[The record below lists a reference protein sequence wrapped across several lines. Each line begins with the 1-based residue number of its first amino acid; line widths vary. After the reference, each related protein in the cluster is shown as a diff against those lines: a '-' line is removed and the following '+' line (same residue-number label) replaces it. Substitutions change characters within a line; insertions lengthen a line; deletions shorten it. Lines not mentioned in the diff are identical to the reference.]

1 MTWSSFRWVACF
13 IALGLLAYLIFSNQ
27 SLRSERDN
35 LQTVNGK
42 LTDQIEWQNSMQR
55 VVAAIDES
63 RTKELIDAKIK
74 IDDLERDVATGRY
87 QLRINAKCSTTS
99 AASMADAGSPRL
111 DDAAQR
117 DYFTL
122 RKRIEHT
129 YSQIAG
135 LQDYIRNVCLKS
147 VNYSQ

>member
-13 IALGLLAYLIFSNQ
+13 IALGLLVYLIFSNQ
-27 SLRSERDN
+27 SLRNERDT
-35 LQTVNGK
+35 LQTANDK
-42 LTDQIEWQNSMQR
+42 LTGQIEWQNSMQR

-74 IDDLERDVATGRY
+74 IDDLERDVAAGRY
-87 QLRINAKCSTTS
+87 QLRINAKCPAS

-111 DDAAQR
+111 EDAAQR

-135 LQDYIRNVCLKS
+135 LQDYIRNVCLAR
-147 VNYSQ
+147 

>member
-1 MTWSSFRWVACF
+1 MSGKMKALTI
-13 IALGLLAYLIFSNQ
+13 IAVLGLLSFLFISNQ
-27 SLRSERDN
+27 SLRTERDN

-42 LTDQIEWQNSMQR
+42 LTVQLEWQNSMQR

-74 IDDLERDVATGRY
+74 IDDLERNVAAGRY
-87 QLRINAKCSTTS
+87 QLRINAKCPTAS
-99 AASMADAGSPRL
+99 ASMADAGSPRL
-111 DDAAQR
+111 DAAAQR

-129 YSQIAG
+129 RSQIAG
-135 LQDYIRNVCLKS
+135 LQDYIRNVCLAR
-147 VNYSQ
+147 

>member
-13 IALGLLAYLIFSNQ
+13 MALGLLVYLISSNQ
-27 SLRSERDN
+27 SLRAERDN

-42 LTDQIEWQNSMQR
+42 LTGQLEWQNSMQR

-63 RTKELIDAKIK
+63 RSKELIDAKIK
-74 IDDLERDVATGRY
+74 IDDLERNVAAGRY
-87 QLRINAKCSTTS
+87 QLRINAKCPTAS
-99 AASMADAGSPRL
+99 ASMADAGSPRL

-135 LQDYIRNVCLKS
+135 LQDYIRNVCL
-147 VNYSQ
+147 NR